1 MPPKRIPNLKTLT
14 SIIPSGS
21 EGGKE
26 FARIIDLLL
35 FQDYRRK
42 GKTIT
47 IFNDSAGD
55 FRSLD
60 SFESSGKKTK
70 KTYTG
75 FQYKFFPSPLSND
88 HRKSI
93 IESVKKADSKFRKG
107 DLKKFI
113 LVTPDD
119 LTNSATRLN
128 KGDVEWFEALT
139 NSLNLNFELEH
150 WGHKK
155 ILALFLE
162 TPSIGLFYYPELYS
176 EGKNIRKE
184 IFDIKN
190 RYNQNLIEL
199 HNSIEFIG
207 MSMYKP
213 EADKGIPMQDIY
225 IPLDVQSDSADES
238 SPLNPLFSLA
248 EGSKTVILGDPGS
261 GKSTLLK
268 FLTLS
273 GISVKIQ
280 NRYKCE
286 GNDRLPIHIILR
298 KYADELKSRINL
310 SILDYIQEY
319 VQATFNLKSFDF
331 SFLEYFLES
340 GKVIFLFDGLDELPD
355 SDFKTIVRD
364 RVRSLINTYPGNTVI
379 LTSRIVG
386 YDNPFRF
393 DSKEFN
399 HFKVAKLS
407 LQQMKQFVTD
417 WYEVRI
423 ENKSERNANIG
434 DLINIL
440 KDQNLTAIRELAE
453 NPLLLTI
460 ITLVHR
466 IDAVLPDQRVVLYQ
480 KCTETLLNT
489 WQTAKFKT
497 AKNKTS
503 IEIRNKRRLEAIAHW
518 MQEQSIGI
526 GKTQRSVVPYSD
538 LLIFLSNFIRE
549 TERGIEDDEE
559 IDLANEYIDFIKNR
573 AGLLVEVGDKSFSF
587 VHLTFQEYLTA
598 TYLMAKSEKNGIVSL
613 KDDIIKYSTDPR
625 WYEVTRLLIASLKS
639 EDSQEFIINSILD
652 LAPTK
657 KNNTAILLGG
667 ILLDGV
673 VAAEIRKDEIIEY
686 VILAALKSKTIEEI
700 RSFTGILKN
709 WVSKDNNN
717 FTDIDLAYDKICI
730 HFKETLLI
738 DLFLLFEACGIHT
751 DHINNQKNKLQNY
764 NESLFGIFHLFF
776 GTSDSF
782 RPFESSL
789 KKMMENVVKFEQLA
803 VTTSPFLNLCGA
815 IMLSIHKQYD
825 EEFGWES
832 VYKVLMTALG
842 TGSNSGPFREIII
855 NLLFISGR
863 KDIGEIRGKN
873 SKINRNIKNNILD
886 TTIKN
891 LLIDKHPNKN
901 AKNEDIHNL
910 FEIIHENIGLATPDS
925 LKKITRKENK
935 TSNMSIPLEYF
946 NQVRNGAD
954 ISQILQDTPRLN
966 SSVLDIF
973 VNVFELRR
981 KPLWNEA
988 IRVGYFSKLS
998 NKSFLNESNLM
1009 NLMINLKAPFPT
1021 NNTLYLASLILLVE
1035 TWAILNIPEEN
1046 LFNNQA
1052 NEIHKLAENI
1062 DFLPLKIATLINKI
1076 ASGDLNSK
1084 DEFEKLYT
1092 SGDNN
1097 VENLFKEV
1105 HWLANKS

>member
-1 MPPKRIPNLKTLT
+1 MAPKRIPSSKTLS

-75 FQYKFFPSPLSND
+75 FQYKFFSSPLTND

-93 IESVKKADSKFRKG
+93 IASVKNADSKFKKG

-128 KGDVEWFEALT
+128 KGDVEWFEDLT
-139 NSLNLNFELEH
+139 NSLNLDFELEH

-162 TPSIGLFYYPELYS
+162 TPSIGLFYYPELYP

-190 RYNQNLIEL
+190 RYTQNLIEL

-225 IPLDVQSDSADES
+225 IPLNVQPDSADES
-238 SPLNPLFSLA
+238 SPLNPLFSLI

-273 GISVKIQ
+273 GISDKIQ

-310 SILDYIQEY
+310 SMLDYIQEY

-331 SFLEYFLES
+331 SFLEYYLES

-364 RVRSLINTYPGNTVI
+364 RVRSLITTYPGNTVI

-407 LQQMKQFVTD
+407 LQQMEQFVTD

-526 GKTQRSVVPYSD
+526 GKTQRSVVPYCD
-538 LLIFLSNFIRE
+538 LLTFLSTFIRE
-549 TERGIEDDEE
+549 TERGLEDDEE

-573 AGLLVEVGDKSFSF
+573 AGLLVEVGDKSYSF

-598 TYLMAKSEKNGIVSL
+598 TYLMARSEKMGIVSL
-613 KDDIIKYSTDPR
+613 KDDIIKYSIDPR

-652 LAPTK
+652 LAPTR

-700 RSFTGILKN
+700 RPFTGILKN

-717 FTDIDLAYDKICI
+717 FTDIDLAYDKLCVQ
-730 HFKETLLI
+730 FKETAII
-738 DLFLLFEACGIHT
+738 DLFLLFEACGIQT
-751 DHINNQKNKLQNY
+751 NHINNQKNKLQSY
-764 NESLFGIFHLFF
+764 NENSFGLFHLFF
-776 GTSDSF
+776 GTDDNF

-789 KKMMENVVKFEQLA
+789 KKIMENVVKFEQFA
-803 VTTSPFLNLCGA
+803 VTTSPYLNLCGA
-815 IMLSIHKQYD
+815 IILSIHSKYNED
-825 EEFGWES
+825 FGLES

-842 TGSNSGPFREIII
+842 TGSNSGPFKEIIM
-855 NLLFISGR
+855 NLLLISGR
-863 KDIGEIRGKN
+863 KDIEEIRGKN
-873 SKINRNIKNNILD
+873 SVINRNIKNNILD
-886 TTIKN
+886 STIKK
-891 LLIDKHPNKN
+891 LLIDTNIFKN
-901 AKNEDIHNL
+901 TKGQDMDSL
-910 FEIIHENIGLATPDS
+910 FEIIRGNISLAAPDS
-925 LKKITRKENK
+925 LKKITKKENK
-935 TSNMSIPLEYF
+935 SSNMGIPPEYF
-946 NQVRNGAD
+946 NQLKNGGD
-954 ISQILQDTPRLN
+954 FSQILQDTPRLN
-966 SSVLDIF
+966 SSVVEIF
-973 VNVFELRR
+973 MNVFELKS

-988 IRVGYFSKLS
+988 IRVGYFSNLS
-998 NKSFLNESNLM
+998 NKSFFSERHMLNL
-1009 NLMINLKAPFPT
+1009 IIALKAPFPT
-1021 NNTLYLASLILLVE
+1021 SNTLYLASSILLID
-1035 TWAILNIPEEN
+1035 TWAILYIPEEN
-1046 LFNNQA
+1046 PFKNEV
-1052 NEIHKLAENI
+1052 NEIIKLTKNV

-1076 ASGDLNSK
+1076 AGGDLNSK

-1092 SGDNN
+1092 SGNEDIN
-1097 VENLFKEV
+1097 NLFQEV
-1105 HWLANKS
+1105 YWLKK